1 MPRFLSLLVC
11 LPLLAAALLA
21 QTSPGAIQA
30 VGSATISVNPDQA
43 QLDVGVV
50 TQGATAQD
58 AGQQNATLTTTVLN
72 ALKGVLGTAGTIQ
85 TISYSIS
92 PRYST
97 TQGQTSVII
106 GYTASN
112 TVEVT
117 TTDLSIIGRLI
128 DTANQAG
135 ANSVGNLSFG
145 LQNPEPVMEQALG
158 QAAKQAQAHA
168 NAIAAGL
175 GAKTGVV
182 HLRPGRRHGDADRGG
197 RRPRCRPHHADP
209 DRHSHGDRQR
219 HHQRAVDTVAGM
231 RIAVLSDIHD
241 NVWKLA
247 AALDAVGDADA
258 LICCGDLCSPFIV
271 HQLGRGFSP
280 AHPRGIGQQRWRSLP
295 HHRQRAAVRAHADPR
310 RAIPRGV

>member
-1 MPRFLSLLVC
+1 MPKVLSLLVC
-11 LPLLAAALLA
+11 LPLLAAAQLV
-21 QTSPGAIQA
+21 QITSGSIQA
-30 VGSATISVNPDQA
+30 IGSATIPVTPDQV

-72 ALKGVLGTAGTIQ
+72 ALKGVLGAAGTIQ
-85 TISYSIS
+85 TIGYSVS

-97 TQGQTSVII
+97 TQGQPSVII

-117 TTDLSIIGRLI
+117 STDLSLIGRLI

-145 LQNPEPVMEQALG
+145 LQNPEPVVEQALG

-182 HLRPGRRHGDADRGG
+182 ISAQEGATMTPILMG
-197 RRPRCRPHHADP
+197 
-209 DRHSHGDRQR
+209 
-219 HHQRAVDTVAGM
+219 VAAG
-231 RIAVLSDIHD
+231 S
-241 NVWKLA
+241 
-247 AALDAVGDADA
+247 
-258 LICCGDLCSPFIV
+258 
-271 HQLGRGFSP
+271 
-280 AHPRGIGQQRWRSLP
+280 
-295 HHRQRAAVRAHADPR
+295 AAVPTPIQTGTVSVTASVT
-310 RAIPRGV
+310 ISVQLIQ

>member
-1 MPRFLSLLVC
+1 MPRFLSLLTC
-11 LPLLAAALLA
+11 LPLAAGALLA

-30 VGSATISVNPDQA
+30 NGSATISVNPDQA
-43 QLDVGVV
+43 QLAVGVV

-58 AGQQNATLTTTVLN
+58 AGQQNSTLANTVLT
-72 ALKGVLGTAGTIQ
+72 ALKGVLGTEGTTQ

-97 TQGQTSVII
+97 TQGQSSVII

-117 TTDLSIIGRLI
+117 TTDLSLIGRLI

-145 LQNPEPVMEQALG
+145 LQNPEPYTEQALG

-175 GAKTGVV
+175 GAKTGVIISAQEGATMTPV
-182 HLRPGRRHGDADRGG
+182 VG
-197 RRPRCRPHHADP
+197 
-209 DRHSHGDRQR
+209 
-219 HHQRAVDTVAGM
+219 
-231 RIAVLSDIHD
+231 VLSTAAPTPIQTGTVSVTASVTI
-241 NVWKLA
+241 NVQ
-247 AALDAVGDADA
+247 
-258 LICCGDLCSPFIV
+258 LI
-271 HQLGRGFSP
+271 Q
-280 AHPRGIGQQRWRSLP
+280 
-295 HHRQRAAVRAHADPR
+295 
-310 RAIPRGV
+310 

>member
-1 MPRFLSLLVC
+1 LKLEAYVMPRFLSFLIW
-11 LPLLAAALLA
+11 LPLSAGGLLA
-21 QTSPGAIQA
+21 QSAPGAIQA
-30 VGSATISVNPDQA
+30 IGSATISVNPDQA
-43 QLDVGVV
+43 QLSVGVV

-58 AGQQNATLTTTVLN
+58 AGQQNAALTTTVLN
-72 ALKGVLGTAGTIQ
+72 ALKGVLGAAGTIQ
-85 TISYSIS
+85 TIGYSIS

-97 TQGQTSVII
+97 TQGQTSVIV

-135 ANSVGNLSFG
+135 ANNVGNLSFS
-145 LQNPEPVMEQALG
+145 LQNPEPVTEQALG
-158 QAAKQAQAHA
+158 LAAKQAQSHA

-182 HLRPGRRHGDADRGG
+182 ISAQEGASVTPVLVSGVLSRRRA
-197 RRPRCRPHHADP
+197 HADP
-209 DRHSHGDRQR
+209 DRHSLGNRQR

-247 AALDAVGDADA
+247 AALDPVGDADGGTTDVA
-258 LICCGDLCSPFIV
+258 STFMIYDTATGEVP
-271 HQLGRGFSP
+271 GFEVS
-280 AHPRGIGQQRWRSLP
+280 GSGSLP
-295 HHRQRAAVRAHADPR
+295 KNP
-310 RAIPRGV
+310 